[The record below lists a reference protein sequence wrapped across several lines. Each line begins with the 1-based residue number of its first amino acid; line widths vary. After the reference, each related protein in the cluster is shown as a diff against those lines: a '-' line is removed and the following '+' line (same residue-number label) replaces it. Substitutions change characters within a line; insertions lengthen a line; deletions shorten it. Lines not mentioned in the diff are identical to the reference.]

1 MISGGVVW
9 VLAIKN
15 VKLTDSG
22 LYACEINSNPVIRTY
37 HKLSG
42 ELLPYPNSW
51 SSQTTIIKEMVN
63 SCQLLGLGGNF
74 KILTVFQFSF
84 GPKEIIPKMLKTLI
98 WVYLSKYVF
107 WRLIS

>member
-42 ELLPYPNSW
+42 ELLPYPNSC
-51 SSQTTIIKEMVN
+51 SSQTTIIKKMVITLMSTCWLGWKFKN
-63 SCQLLGLGGNF
+63 SN
-74 KILTVFQFSF
+74 
-84 GPKEIIPKMLKTLI
+84 
-98 WVYLSKYVF
+98 
-107 WRLIS
+107 RISI